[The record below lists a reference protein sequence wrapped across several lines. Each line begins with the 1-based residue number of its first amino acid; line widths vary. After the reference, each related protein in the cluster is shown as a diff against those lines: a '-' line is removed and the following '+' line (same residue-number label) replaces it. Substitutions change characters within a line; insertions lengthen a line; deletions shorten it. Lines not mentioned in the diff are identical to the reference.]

1 MIGVYKIT
9 SPTGK
14 VYIGSSIDI
23 EKRIKHYKSV
33 SCKKQTKLFNSIQ
46 KHSWENHLFEVIC
59 ECDLENLYRLER
71 FYGDMFNVLGVN
83 GLNLIL
89 PKNNEIKIGVSEETR
104 NKMSNAKLGEKNTFY
119 GKTHSLSARE
129 KISKYQIGRKHT
141 PEHREKV
148 SKNNAKNL
156 SKIVVD
162 IQSGVFY
169 ESAKEVSDLYGIKHS
184 TLRSMLNGTNKNKT
198 SFTYCL

>member
-1 MIGVYKIT
+1 MIGIYKIT
-9 SPTGK
+9 SPTDK
-14 VYIGSSIDI
+14 IYIGSSIDI

-129 KISKYQIGRKHT
+129 KIRKSQIGRKHT

-184 TLRSMLNGTNKNKT
+184 TLRSMLNGANKNKT